1 MGWRWRVI
9 WDKGAGNPSRPHSRM
24 IRLDTIS
31 KQHGHQILFIEASAA
46 LQKGEKIRLVGP
58 NGAGKTTLFRLITG
72 EEKPDEGQVAVDRGV
87 TVGYFSQDVGEMA
100 GRSAVAEVMDGAG
113 PVSAVAAE
121 LKELEAAMADPDR
134 ADDMDDI
141 IARYGEVQGRFE
153 ELDGYAL
160 EGRAREVLAGLGFSQ
175 EMMEGD
181 VGALSGGWKMR
192 VALARI
198 LLMRPD
204 VMLLDEPSN
213 HLDLE
218 SLIWLEQF
226 LKGYEGMLLMT
237 SHDREFM
244 NRIVT
249 KVIEIDGGALTAYS
263 GDYEFYAQQRAL
275 NEKQQQAQFERQQ
288 AMLAKEISFIERFKA
303 RASHAAQVQSRV
315 KKLEKIERV
324 EPPRRRQAVAFDFPP
339 APRSG
344 EDVVSL
350 KNVHKRYGSRRIYE
364 GFDFLVRRR
373 ERWCVM
379 GINGAGKSTLLKLV
393 AGATEPDDGTV
404 AVGGSVRMGYFAQHA
419 MELLIGDRT
428 VFETLQDAFP
438 QAGQGA
444 LRTLA
449 GCFGFSGDDVEKRCR
464 VLSGGEKARL
474 VMALMLYDPPN
485 FLVLDEPTNH
495 LDMATK
501 EMLIAALAQYEGT
514 MLFVSHDRHFL
525 AALSNRVLELTPEGI
540 RQYGGGY
547 TEYVARTGQEAP
559 GLRS

>member
-1 MGWRWRVI
+1 
-9 WDKGAGNPSRPHSRM
+9 M
-24 IRLDTIS
+24 IRLDNIS
-31 KQHGHQILFIEASAA
+31 KQNGHQILFIEASAA
-46 LQKGEKIRLVGP
+46 LQRGEKVGLVGP
-58 NGAGKTTLFRLITG
+58 NGAGKTTLFRMITG
-72 EEKPDEGQVAVDRGV
+72 RELPDEGQVAVDRGV
-87 TVGYFSQDVGEMA
+87 TIGYFSQDVGEMS
-100 GRSAVAEVMDGAG
+100 GRSAVSEVMDGAG

-134 ADDMDDI
+134 AEEMEAI
-141 IARYGEVQGRFE
+141 IEQYGEVQHRFE

-160 EGRAREVLAGLGFSQ
+160 EGRAREVLAGLSFSQ

-204 VMLLDEPSN
+204 AMLLDEPSN

-218 SLIWLEQF
+218 SLIWLEEF
-226 LKGYEGMLLMT
+226 LKGYEGVLLMT

-249 KVIEIDGGALTAYS
+249 KIVEIDGGGLTSYS
-263 GDYEFYAQQRAL
+263 GNYEFYEQQRAIS
-275 NEKQQQAQFERQQ
+275 EKQQQAQFERQQ
-288 AMLAKEISFIERFKA
+288 AMLSKEIKFIERFKA

-315 KKLEKIERV
+315 KKLDKIERV
-324 EPPRRRQAVAFDFPP
+324 EPPKRRQTIAFDFLP

-350 KNVHKRYGSRRIYE
+350 KNVHKGYGSRSIYE
-364 GFDFLVRRR
+364 GLDFQIRRR

-393 AGATEPDDGTV
+393 TGSTEPDNGAV
-404 AVGGSVRMGYFAQHA
+404 ALGSSVKLGYFAQHA
-419 MELLIGDRT
+419 MDLLGGERT
-428 VFETLQDAFP
+428 VFEELEYSFP
-438 QAGQGA
+438 QAGQGS
-444 LRTLA
+444 LRALA
-449 GCFGFSGDDVEKRCR
+449 GCFGFSGDDVEKKCR

-474 VMALMLYDPPN
+474 VMAKMLFDPPN

-501 EMLIAALAQYEGT
+501 EMLITALAQYDGT

-540 RQYGGGY
+540 HQYGGGY

>member
-1 MGWRWRVI
+1 
-9 WDKGAGNPSRPHSRM
+9 M
-24 IRLDTIS
+24 IRLDGIS
-31 KQHGHQILFIEASAA
+31 KQNGHQILFIEASAA
-46 LQKGEKIRLVGP
+46 LQRGEKVGLVGP
-58 NGAGKTTLFRLITG
+58 NGAGKSTLFRMITG
-72 EEKPDEGQVAVDRGV
+72 EEPPDEGQIVVDRGV
-87 TVGYFSQDVGEMA
+87 TIGYFSQDVGEMA

-113 PVSAVAAE
+113 PVSEVAAE
-121 LKELEAAMADPDR
+121 LRALEAAMADPDR
-134 ADDMDDI
+134 ADEMDDI
-141 IARYGEVQGRFE
+141 IVRYGEVQHRFE

-160 EGRAREVLAGLGFSQ
+160 DGRAREVLAGLGFSDA
-175 EMMEGD
+175 MMDGD
-181 VGALSGGWKMR
+181 VGKLSGGWKMR

-204 VMLLDEPSN
+204 AMLLDEPSN

-226 LKGYEGMLLMT
+226 LQGYDGALMMT

-244 NRIVT
+244 NRIVR
-249 KVIEIDGGALTAYS
+249 KVIEIDGGTLTTYT
-263 GDYEFYAQQRAL
+263 GDYEFYEQQRAQ

-288 AMLAKEISFIERFKA
+288 AMLAKEIKFIERFKA

-315 KKLEKIERV
+315 KKLEKIDRV
-324 EPPRRRQAVAFDFPP
+324 EPPRRRQSVLFEFPP

-350 KNVHKRYGSRRIYE
+350 KGVHKSYGSRRIYE
-364 GFDFLVRRR
+364 GLDFQVRRR
-373 ERWCVM
+373 ERWCVL
-379 GINGAGKSTLLKLV
+379 GVNGAGKSTLLKLV
-393 AGATEPDDGTV
+393 AGATEPDDGSVT
-404 AVGGSVRMGYFAQHA
+404 VGGSVKMGYFAQHA
-419 MELLIGDRT
+419 MDLLDGERT
-428 VFETLQDAFP
+428 VFETLEEAFP
-438 QAGQGA
+438 EAGQGS

-449 GCFGFSGDDVEKRCR
+449 GCFGFSGDDVEKRAR

-501 EMLIAALAQYEGT
+501 EMLVAALAQYEGS
-514 MLFVSHDRHFL
+514 MLFVSHDRRFL
-525 AALSNRVLELTPEGI
+525 AALSNRVLELTPEGVH
-540 RQYGGGY
+540 RYGGGY
-547 TEYVARTGQEAP
+547 TEYVARTGHEAP

>member
-1 MGWRWRVI
+1 MAYYAATQHFLQK
-9 WDKGAGNPSRPHSRM
+9 DLM
-24 IRLDTIS
+24 IRLDNVS
-31 KQHGHQILFIEASAA
+31 KQAGHQILFIEASAA
-46 LQKGEKIRLVGP
+46 LNKGEKIGLVGP
-58 NGAGKTTLFRLITG
+58 NGAGKTTLFRMIAG
-72 EEKPDEGQVAVDRGV
+72 EELPDEGQVSTDRGI
-87 TVGYFSQDVGEMA
+87 TIGYFNQDVGEMA

-121 LKELEAAMADPDR
+121 LRELETAMADPDK
-134 ADDMDDI
+134 ADQMDEI
-141 IARYGEVQGRFE
+141 IARYGEVQHAFE

-160 EGRAREVLAGLGFSQ
+160 DGRAREALSGLGFSQ
-175 EMMEGD
+175 EMMDGD
-181 VGALSGGWKMR
+181 VGKLSGGWKMR

-218 SLIWLEQF
+218 SLIWLEKF
-226 LKGYEGMLLMT
+226 LHDYEGTLLMT
-237 SHDREFM
+237 SHDREFI
-244 NRIVT
+244 NRVIS
-249 KVIEIDGGALTAYS
+249 KVVEIDSGSLTTYT
-263 GDYEFYAQQRAL
+263 GNYEFYEQQRAL

-288 AMLAKEISFIERFKA
+288 AMLAKEIKFIERFKA

-315 KKLEKIERV
+315 KKLEKIDRV
-324 EPPRRRQAVAFDFPP
+324 EPPRRRQTVSFDFPP

-350 KNVHKRYGSRRIYE
+350 KNVHKGYGNRAIYE
-364 GFDFLVRRR
+364 GLDFGVRRK
-373 ERWCVM
+373 ERWCVL
-379 GINGAGKSTLLKLV
+379 GVNGAGKSTLLKLV
-393 AGATEPDDGTV
+393 ANAAQPDDGTV
-404 AVGGSVRMGYFAQHA
+404 SVGASVKMGYFAQHA
-419 MELLIGDRT
+419 MDLLDGERT
-428 VFETLQDAFP
+428 VFQSLEDAFP
-438 QAGQGA
+438 QAGQGS

-474 VMALMLYDPPN
+474 VMAIMLYDPPN

-501 EMLIAALAQYEGT
+501 EMLVTALSQYEGA
-514 MLFVSHDRHFL
+514 MLFVSHDRRFL

-540 RQYGGGY
+540 HQYGGGY
-547 TEYVARTGQEAP
+547 TEYVARTGHEAP

>member
-1 MGWRWRVI
+1 MAYVAQQLPQGIV
-9 WDKGAGNPSRPHSRM
+9 SRFSAHM
-24 IRLDTIS
+24 IRLDNIG
-31 KQHGHQILFIEASAA
+31 KQNGKQIVFIEASMA
-46 LQKGEKIRLVGP
+46 LLKGEKVGLVGP

-72 EEKPDEGQVAVDRGV
+72 QEPPDEGQISVDRGV
-87 TVGYFSQDVGEMA
+87 TLGYFSQDVGDMA

-113 PVSAVAAE
+113 PVSTVAAE
-121 LKELEAAMADPDR
+121 LKELEAALGDPDR
-134 ADDMDDI
+134 ADEMD
-141 IARYGEVQGRFE
+141 ALVERYGEVQARFE

-160 EGRAREVLAGLGFSQ
+160 EGRASEVLAGLGFTQ
-175 EMMEGD
+175 EMMDGD
-181 VGALSGGWKMR
+181 VGKLSGGWKMR
-192 VALARI
+192 VGLARI

-218 SLIWLEQF
+218 SIIWLESF
-226 LKGYEGMLLMT
+226 LKNYDGALMMT

-244 NRIVT
+244 NRIVS
-249 KVIEIDGGALTAYS
+249 KVVEIDGGALTTFS
-263 GDYEFYAQQRAL
+263 GDYEFYAQQRAQ

-288 AMLAKEISFIERFKA
+288 AMLAKEIQFIERFKA

-315 KKLEKIERV
+315 KKLEKIDRV
-324 EPPRRRQAVAFDFPP
+324 EPPRRRETIEFEFRP

-344 EDVVSL
+344 EDVASL
-350 KNVHKRYGSRRIYE
+350 KGVHKSYGNRSIYE
-364 GFDFLVRRR
+364 GLDLQLRRR

-379 GINGAGKSTLLKLV
+379 GINGAGKSTLLRLI
-393 AGATEPDDGTV
+393 AGAAKPDAGTV
-404 AVGGSVRMGYFAQHA
+404 AIGPSVKMGYFAQHA
-419 MELLIGDRT
+419 MEVLDGERT
-428 VFETLQDAFP
+428 VFETLEDAFP
-438 QAGQGA
+438 QAGQGS
-444 LRTLA
+444 LRALA
-449 GCFGFSGDDVEKRCR
+449 GCFCFSGDDVEKKCR

-474 VMALMLYDPPN
+474 VMAKMLYDPPN

-501 EMLIAALAQYEGT
+501 EMLIGALASFEGT

-540 RQYGGGY
+540 HQYGGGY
-547 TEYVARTGQEAP
+547 VEYVARTGQEAP

>member
-1 MGWRWRVI
+1 
-9 WDKGAGNPSRPHSRM
+9 M
-24 IRLDTIS
+24 IRLDNIS
-31 KQHGHQILFIEASAA
+31 KQQGHQILFIEAAAA
-46 LQKGEKIRLVGP
+46 LQRGEKVGLVGP
-58 NGAGKTTLFRLITG
+58 NGAGKTTLFRMMTG
-72 EEKPDEGQVAVDRGV
+72 QEQPDEGQVSVDRGV
-87 TVGYFSQDVGEMA
+87 SIGYFSQDVGEMS
-100 GRSAVAEVMDGAG
+100 GRSAVAEVMDGVG
-113 PVSAVAAE
+113 PVSAVAVE
-121 LKELEAAMADPDR
+121 LKQLEAAMADPGR
-134 ADDMDDI
+134 ADEMDEI
-141 IARYGEVQGRFE
+141 IAHYGEVQARFE

-160 EGRAREVLAGLGFSQ
+160 EARAREVLAGLSFSQ
-175 EMMEGD
+175 EMMDGD

-226 LKGYEGMLLMT
+226 LKGYDGALMMT

-244 NRIVT
+244 NRVIT
-249 KVIEIDGGALTAYS
+249 KVVEIDGGSLTTYS
-263 GDYEFYAQQRAL
+263 GDYAFYEQQRAL
-275 NEKQQQAQFERQQ
+275 NERQQQAQFERQQ
-288 AMLAKEISFIERFKA
+288 AMLAKEIKFIERFKA

-324 EPPRRRQAVAFDFPP
+324 EPPRRRQTIAFDFPP

-350 KNVHKRYGSRRIYE
+350 KNVAKRYGARSIYE
-364 GFDFLVRRR
+364 SFDFMVRRR

-379 GINGAGKSTLLKLV
+379 GVNGAGKSTLLRLV
-393 AGATEPDDGTV
+393 AGATDPDDGSVT
-404 AVGGSVRMGYFAQHA
+404 VGGSVKMGYFAQHA
-419 MELLIGDRT
+419 MDLLDGERT
-428 VFETLQDAFP
+428 VFQSLEDAFP
-438 QAGQGA
+438 QAGQGS
-444 LRTLA
+444 LRALA
-449 GCFGFSGDDVEKRCR
+449 GCFGFSGDDVEKKCR

-474 VMALMLYDPPN
+474 VMAKMLYDPPN

-495 LDMATK
+495 LDLATK
-501 EMLIAALAQYEGT
+501 EMLISALADFEGA

-525 AALSNRVLELTPEGI
+525 AALSNRVLELTPEGVH
-540 RQYGGGY
+540 RYGGGY
-547 TEYVARTGQEAP
+547 TEYVARSGHEAP